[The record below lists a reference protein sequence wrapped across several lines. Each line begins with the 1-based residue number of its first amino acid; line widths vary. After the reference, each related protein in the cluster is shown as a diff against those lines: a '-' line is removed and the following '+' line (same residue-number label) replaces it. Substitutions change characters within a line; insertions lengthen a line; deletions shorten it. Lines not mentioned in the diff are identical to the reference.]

1 MNFQGNGMGRIWGA
15 LALASLAACGDMV
28 GDYPEL
34 MPTDRLLAEPALPGH
49 ATDAG
54 HDPAAAG
61 GALDARGRSLAAR
74 AGAAPAAGDAALQ
87 RRAEA
92 LRARAK
98 ALSQQSPAE
107 DCPEG
112 SADCPPN

>member
-54 HDPAAAG
+54 RDPAAAG
-61 GALDARGRSLAAR
+61 NALDARGRSLA